1 MRDIVLVVDDE
12 PLVRMLAV
20 EVAEE
25 AGFEVLEASNADEA
39 VILLET
45 VPGIRILMTDVD
57 MPGSMD
63 GLKLAASVRDRWP
76 PVEIIVVSGMQRPR
90 IHELPERAIFFD
102 KPYDIGKMLMQLQK
116 MGAVAREAPISL
128 PWPPS

>member
-12 PLVRMLAV
+12 PLVRILAV

-63 GLKLAASVRDRWP
+63 GLKLAAAVRDRWP

-102 KPYDIGKMLMQLQK
+102 KPYDIAKMVMQLQK

-128 PWPPS
+128 P

>member
-128 PWPPS
+128 P

>member
-63 GLKLAASVRDRWP
+63 GLKLAAAVRDRWP

-102 KPYDIGKMLMQLQK
+102 KPYDIAKMVMQLQK

-128 PWPPS
+128 P

>member
-116 MGAVAREAPISL
+116 MGAVSREAPISL
-128 PWPPS
+128 P

>member
-1 MRDIVLVVDDE
+1 MKMRDIVLVVDDE

-102 KPYDIGKMLMQLQK
+102 KPYDIGKMVMQLQK

-128 PWPPS
+128 P

>member
-63 GLKLAASVRDRWP
+63 GLKLAAAVRDRWP

-102 KPYDIGKMLMQLQK
+102 KPYDIGKMVMQLQK

-128 PWPPS
+128 P